1 MSFDSV
7 LGGLTRDAGGGSVR
21 ESFTLVKSSIS
32 LGGLLRFPSHDVKSS
47 GGGVFDNKRKTEA
60 TYSTIQVEAGS
71 DDDEIVANRKDKYKR
86 RVADPTSCYNVS
98 NIGPDGSKTTYVC
111 EQDGNDSC
119 YVLISGGNGGTVN
132 VETVGRE
139 NWVGRREEERGY
151 KSKLSTLR
159 AASNFHTD
167 ESTRLKMLGGTSS
180 LSSKGSGGAKLMS
193 ILSSKSRK
201 EGGED
206 EDDVMADIMGKGE
219 VRRKK
224 TKAERLNEGLTN
236 TEDWGEVKVVQS
248 RGAREE
254 LLRDSVFAEDVQGN
268 NTMAIAEDGYVVT
281 GGGNDEE
288 FGEKMQFTSVQV
300 SSVSNYNEIEGK
312 QIGFSGTDKVD
323 QDIVRQGDF
332 GVLYD
337 DVDFEPDVEF
347 NDDVDQEENEIMED
361 ASDNDMDPNMDS
373 SDESVG
379 EGEEAKGFKG
389 KKGTLAMLKRARGED
404 VEDEEIVGKS
414 GGKTTAY
421 KVDYDDEVEG
431 EEEEEEKRKREDVEE
446 GGGEGGGGK
455 RRKVDLMETDEQ
467 GRRKLTKEA
476 VRNEIWLNGG
486 KITMKSLCKTFGI
499 QKKDKGTDRV
509 TEFLRIVAELSKKEK
524 GELVLKQHFQ
534 NA

>member
-1 MSFDSV
+1 
-7 LGGLTRDAGGGSVR
+7 
-21 ESFTLVKSSIS
+21 
-32 LGGLLRFPSHDVKSS
+32 
-47 GGGVFDNKRKTEA
+47 
-60 TYSTIQVEAGS
+60 
-71 DDDEIVANRKDKYKR
+71 
-86 RVADPTSCYNVS
+86 
-98 NIGPDGSKTTYVC
+98 
-111 EQDGNDSC
+111 
-119 YVLISGGNGGTVN
+119 
-132 VETVGRE
+132 
-139 NWVGRREEERGY
+139 
-151 KSKLSTLR
+151 
-159 AASNFHTD
+159 
-167 ESTRLKMLGGTSS
+167 
-180 LSSKGSGGAKLMS
+180 
-193 ILSSKSRK
+193 
-201 EGGED
+201 
-206 EDDVMADIMGKGE
+206 
-219 VRRKK
+219 
-224 TKAERLNEGLTN
+224 
-236 TEDWGEVKVVQS
+236 
-248 RGAREE
+248 
-254 LLRDSVFAEDVQGN
+254 
-268 NTMAIAEDGYVVT
+268 
-281 GGGNDEE
+281 
-288 FGEKMQFTSVQV
+288 MQFTSVQV

-361 ASDNDMDPNMDS
+361 ASDGDMDPNMDS